1 MTAVTDSVQGDR
13 EVRKRILRRASY
25 YTIGFFLMAVIVAG
39 VGSALVAWFLTLSG
53 LPFRATWIALTIS
66 VLVIPV
72 LVMTVNAVRKSFSR
86 RRGRVDGSGQGMTSN
101 GG

>member
-1 MTAVTDSVQGDR
+1 MQGDR

-72 LVMTVNAVRKSFSR
+72 LVMTGNAVRKSFSR